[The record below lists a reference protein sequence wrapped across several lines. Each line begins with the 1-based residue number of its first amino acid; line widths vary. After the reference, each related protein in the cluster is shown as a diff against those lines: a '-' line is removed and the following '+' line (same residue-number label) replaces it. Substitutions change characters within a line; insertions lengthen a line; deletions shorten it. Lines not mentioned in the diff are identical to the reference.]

1 MVVTNSSDFR
11 KISKTYFDRVSKNFE
26 TLIINRGNDS
36 GIVVTSLEEYN
47 SLPTANY
54 ELLNRSKESRLD
66 AAIDKWKKGNV
77 FSKDLIEE

>member
-1 MVVTNSSDFR
+1 
-11 KISKTYFDRVSKNFE
+11 
-26 TLIINRGNDS
+26 
-36 GIVVTSLEEYN
+36 VTSLEEYN